1 MDDKKIDVGTLVVM
15 KKGHPCG
22 ENLWMVERIGADIK
36 LKCTNCNRL
45 IMMPRVEFNK
55 KVKKVVEKV

>member
-1 MDDKKIDVGTLVVM
+1 MDDKKIEIGTLVVM

-22 ENLWMVERIGADIK
+22 ANEWIVERVGADIK

-45 IMMPRVEFNK
+45 IMMPRIEFNK
-55 KVKKVVEKV
+55 KVKKVIK

>member
-1 MDDKKIDVGTLVVM
+1 MEEKKIELGTKVVM

-22 ENLWMVERIGADIK
+22 ANEWEVVRLGADLKIK
-36 LKCTNCNRL
+36 CVNCNRL

-55 KVKKVVEKV
+55 KVKKIIE